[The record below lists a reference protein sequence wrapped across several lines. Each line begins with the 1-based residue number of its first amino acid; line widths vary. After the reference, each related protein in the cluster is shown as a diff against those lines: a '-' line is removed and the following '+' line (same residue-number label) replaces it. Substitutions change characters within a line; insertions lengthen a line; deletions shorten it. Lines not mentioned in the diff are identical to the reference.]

1 MRCLI
6 RQLTRRPK
14 GVTQKDS
21 NVVSD
26 SIRIGRSTDNELYLA
41 DFRVTL
47 HHAALHSRPGG
58 YYLEANTD
66 ARVSVNGA
74 SISTARIGPGDS
86 IWLGPYDI
94 NLIDP
99 PPGYDIALSVELVRP
114 LSDDL
119 AKLKS
124 RTVKSLAATGISKRL
139 WAWLFFAA
147 VLTVFLILPLLATQ
161 NVPLRQTLAAFA
173 VANERSWLSGEFS
186 PAHRFFGTN
195 CKTCHQN
202 PFVRVA
208 DQACLNCHKSVRAHA
223 DPQKF
228 HFAEFNTTRCAT
240 CHVEHQGQAQVLR
253 TDQKFCAACH
263 ADLTRRVADTGLLDV
278 SDFGR
283 GHPQFRPTLLRQV
296 GDKEVAVRVSL
307 NDHPQEQ
314 SGLIF
319 SHAKH
324 LDPRGVK
331 GPQGKTVLSCS
342 RCHTLEPGAARPRP
356 LRMTEVCISCH
367 QLNFD
372 PDNPRRQ
379 VPHADVPQVLASL
392 TEYYSTLALQGGY
405 NKHAAPPAVRR
416 LPGKPLTESQRQ
428 EALRWAQQMSARAAS
443 ELIEKR
449 SCKVC
454 HEVTRT
460 QAAPGWR
467 IMPVRLSSHWLPLAE
482 FDHARHVTTACT
494 DCHAARES
502 THSSDVLLPGIGKCR
517 ECHASGDQTARLPST
532 CLTCHGFHTGSKLM
546 RAAYNK
552 ATPLQAAP

>member
-6 RQLTRRPK
+6 RHLTRRPK
-14 GVTQKDS
+14 GITQKDS
-21 NVVSD
+21 SVVGD
-26 SIRIGRSTDNELYLA
+26 SMRIGRSTENELYLA
-41 DFRVTL
+41 DFRVAL
-47 HHAALHSRPGG
+47 HHAVLHSRPGG
-58 YYLEANTD
+58 FYLEANTD
-66 ARVSVNGA
+66 ARLSVNGA
-74 SISTARIGPGDS
+74 PVTAARVVRGDS

-94 NLIDP
+94 KLIDAP
-99 PPGYDIALSVELVRP
+99 AGYDIALTVELVRP

-119 AKLKS
+119 AKLKA

-161 NVPLRQTLAAFA
+161 NAPLRQTLASLS

-186 PAHRFFGTN
+186 TAHRFFGVK
-195 CKTCHQN
+195 CKTCHQT
-202 PFVRVA
+202 PFVRVRDA
-208 DQACLNCHKSVRAHA
+208 ACLNCHKAVRAHA

-228 HFAEFNTTRCAT
+228 HFTEFSATRCAS

-253 TDQKFCAACH
+253 ADQKFCANCH
-263 ADLTRRVADTGLLDV
+263 ADLTRRVAGTHLLDV

-283 GHPQFRPTLLRQV
+283 GHPQFRPTLLSRV
-296 GDKEVAVRVSL
+296 DDKTIPQRVSL
-307 NDHPQEQ
+307 NDHPQEH

-331 GPQGKTVLSCS
+331 SPQGRTVLSCN
-342 RCHTLEPGAARPRP
+342 RCHTLEPGAARPQP
-356 LRMTEVCISCH
+356 LRMTEVCNGCH

-372 PDNPRRQ
+372 PDNPHRQ

-392 TEYYSTLALQGGY
+392 TEYYSALALQGGY

-416 LPGKPLTESQRQ
+416 LPGKPLTEGQRQ

-449 SCKVC
+449 SCKGC
-454 HEVTRT
+454 HEVTRIPT
-460 QAAPGWR
+460 APGWR
-467 IMPVRLSSHWLPLAE
+467 ITPVRLNTHWLPLAE
-482 FDHARHVTTACT
+482 FDHARHSTTACG

-517 ECHASGDQTARLPST
+517 ECHASGDQGARLPST
-532 CLTCHGFHTGSKLM
+532 CLTCHGFHVGVKPM
-546 RAAYNK
+546 RAADNN
-552 ATPLQAAP
+552 PLPREAAR

>member
-6 RQLTRRPK
+6 RHLSRRAK
-14 GVTQKDS
+14 GITQKDS
-21 NVVSD
+21 SVVGD
-26 SIRIGRSTDNELYLA
+26 SIRIGRSTENELYLA
-41 DFRVTL
+41 DFRVAL
-47 HHAALHSRPGG
+47 HHAVLHSRPGG
-58 YYLEANTD
+58 FYLEANAD

-74 SISTARIGPGDS
+74 AVTVARVAPGDR
-86 IWLGPYDI
+86 IWLGPYD
-94 NLIDP
+94 LQLVDA
-99 PPGYDIALSVELVRP
+99 PPGYDIALTVELVRP

-119 AKLKS
+119 AKLKA

-161 NVPLRQTLAAFA
+161 NAPLRQTLKTLP

-186 PAHRFFGTN
+186 TAHRFFGGK
-195 CKTCHQN
+195 CQTCHQT
-202 PFVRVA
+202 PFVRVRDA
-208 DQACLNCHKSVRAHA
+208 ACLNCHKAVRAHA

-228 HFAEFNTTRCAT
+228 HFAEFGATRCAS

-253 TDQKFCAACH
+253 TDQKFCADCH
-263 ADLTRRVADTGLLDV
+263 AELSRRVPNTLLLNV

-283 GHPQFRPTLLRQV
+283 GHPQFRPTLFAQV
-296 GDKEVAVRVSL
+296 DGKTVTQRFSL
-307 NDHPQEQ
+307 DNHPQEH

-324 LDPRGVK
+324 LDPHGVK
-331 GPQGKTVLSCS
+331 SPQGKIVLGCQ

-356 LRMTEVCISCH
+356 LRMTEVCSSCH

-416 LPGKPLTESQRQ
+416 LPGKPLTEGQRQ
-428 EALRWAQQMSARAAS
+428 EALRWAEQMSARAAS

-460 QAAPGWR
+460 PTAPGWR
-467 IMPVRLSSHWLPLAE
+467 ITPVRLSNHWLPLAE
-482 FDHARHVTTACT
+482 FDHARHGTSACGA
-494 DCHAARES
+494 CHAARAS
-502 THSSDVLLPGIGKCR
+502 TRSSDVLLPGIGKCR
-517 ECHASGDQTARLPST
+517 ECHAGGTPSARLPST
-532 CLTCHGFHTGSKLM
+532 CLTCHGFHVDAKPM
-546 RAAYNK
+546 RAAENN
-552 ATPLQAAP
+552 TPSREAAR